1 VLTIALDDARNIVEI
16 MPNPILVIAPELR
29 VQTANRAFCRM
40 FQVELSETEGKL
52 LPELCDGAWDLPSLL
67 EKLEAILC
75 TGSGFSDFEIE
86 QDYPGRPS
94 SPLKI

>member
-1 VLTIALDDARNIVEI
+1 
-16 MPNPILVIAPELR
+16 
-29 VQTANRAFCRM
+29 
-40 FQVELSETEGKL
+40 
-52 LPELCDGAWDLPSLL
+52 LCDGAWDLPSLL